1 MRKHA
6 IIDAQATTS
15 TKCSPEIQV
24 KHEMTCSRSTVSYTH
39 LTLDLYLWCAFGG
52 CGRLRVDDSMFSHVA
67 LASISLTRA
76 FPCCA
81 ALVLAALS
89 LSFTHFS
96 CAVRTTVIMAADRRE
111 ARCEL
116 GTTLCVTQAGAVD
129 FAHLLRFPTDLLQP
143 ACACWRF
150 HYGRTMSCSRSGGA
164 TLGR

>member
-1 MRKHA
+1 M
-6 IIDAQATTS
+6 
-15 TKCSPEIQV
+15 
-24 KHEMTCSRSTVSYTH
+24 
-39 LTLDLYLWCAFGG
+39 L
-52 CGRLRVDDSMFSHVA
+52 SHVA

-96 CAVRTTVIMAADRRE
+96 CAVRTTVIMAADRRQ

-116 GTTLCVTQAGAVD
+116 GTALGITQAGAVD
-129 FAHLLRFPTDLLQP
+129 FAHLLRFPTAP
-143 ACACWRF
+143 TAAACSCWLSQ
-150 HYGRTMSCSRSGGA
+150 HGRMMSCSRSGGA